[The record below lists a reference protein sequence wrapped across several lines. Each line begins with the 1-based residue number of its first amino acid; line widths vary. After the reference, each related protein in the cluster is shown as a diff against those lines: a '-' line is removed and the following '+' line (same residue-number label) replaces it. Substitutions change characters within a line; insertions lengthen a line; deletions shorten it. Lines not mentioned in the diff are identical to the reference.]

1 MFFKSLLRNVEGPV
15 QYNSKDFSAAPLRG
29 RQTERDAKEVMT
41 PRAVAESDELE
52 LQFSQFFR
60 TSACG
65 VHV

>member
-29 RQTERDAKEVMT
+29 RQTDRDAKEVMT

-52 LQFSQFFR
+52 LQF
-60 TSACG
+60 
-65 VHV
+65 